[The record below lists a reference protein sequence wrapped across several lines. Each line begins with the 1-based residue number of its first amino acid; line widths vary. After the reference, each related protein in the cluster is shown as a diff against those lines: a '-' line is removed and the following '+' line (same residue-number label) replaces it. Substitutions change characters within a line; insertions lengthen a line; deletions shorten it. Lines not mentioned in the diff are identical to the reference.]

1 MFFEETIHSDN
12 YIHLILIPLLI
23 IKDRNRVLVLHLHSD
38 HYIHLIL
45 IPLLSIKDRNSV
57 LVLHLG
63 QRHGPHSKFLSECT
77 RRGVLCMV
85 DNSHIVAS

>member
-1 MFFEETIHSDN
+1 MFFEETIN
-12 YIHLILIPLLI
+12 
-23 IKDRNRVLVLHLHSD
+23 SD

-45 IPLLSIKDRNSV
+45 IPFLSIKVRNSV
-57 LVLHLG
+57 LALHLG
-63 QRHGPHSKFLSECT
+63 QCHGPHSKFLGECK